1 MPTARD
7 ISDLT
12 PTKLTWVDHSSE
24 KSKPD
29 MKPWASKPIVTPA
42 QLKKFYAQLRRQFPG
57 KIGEM
62 KVVEAKAFNKM
73 LKKLTIN
80 NKKK

>member
-1 MPTARD
+1 MSTARN
-7 ISDLT
+7 ISDYT
-12 PTKLTWVDHSSE
+12 TKLTWVDHSSE

-29 MKPWASKPIVTPA
+29 MKPIVTPA

-73 LKKLTIN
+73 LKKLTFN